1 MKGVLNDLL
10 KEETLLVGAKISLL
24 CGQEGY
30 SVIKECACLTG
41 ARTGVQI
48 LRTHVTGG
56 RVRIPRASWLVRIPG
71 IGQLQVQ
78 QETVSENHMESD

>member
-1 MKGVLNDLL
+1 MVLNDLL

-48 LRTHVTGG
+48 LRTHAKIQDC
-56 RVRIPRASWLVRIPG
+56 RLY
-71 IGQLQVQ
+71 LQSQ
-78 QETVSENHMESD
+78 NNRREDKGPPEQVS